1 MKLSRERRRKESL
14 ILRERWNLA
23 EFKRKKK
30 VVDFYKHVASTEYTT
45 KSWEN
50 PSNVKI
56 DLVRM
61 NLIRDKRDRKG
72 FMKVIEILTKSVGQ

>member
-30 VVDFYKHVASTEYTT
+30 VVDFYKHVASTAYTT